1 MWGEDE
7 KGKRVVLGEVKK
19 SKCAEAN
26 IKHAKEKFQ
35 HQNKKVVV
43 ISDKSLFRFLHN
55 LPTYI
60 VHDSLNQF
68 FLCYSP
74 QSEASVT

>member
-19 SKCAEAN
+19 SKCPEAN

-35 HQNKKVVV
+35 NQNKKVVV
-43 ISDKSLFRFLHN
+43 IS
-55 LPTYI
+55 
-60 VHDSLNQF
+60 
-68 FLCYSP
+68 
-74 QSEASVT
+74 